1 MYASSNLQHPSLF
14 YDRLPLMFLRRGIF
28 VMPGFGFSDA
38 NKTIHTSSFR
48 NGVDMHPSLW
58 NGFTYIFFEKDVSL
72 SKYFK
77 MALKNLPLGISTLS
91 KLLENNC
98 IYVDKTEYAYHLTT
112 QPGAFFLSRPRRF
125 GKSLFVDTL
134 KEIFEGNQKL
144 FEGLYI
150 YDKWDWTKKYP
161 VIKLDFAE
169 GMLNSRKDLDEKIHE
184 ILLLNE
190 KNLGV
195 TSVNKSISGRFAEII
210 KGARE
215 KYGERVVV
223 LVDEYDKPILD
234 NIGDLSIA
242 KELRDGLK
250 NVYSVLKS
258 QDANLQFVFMTGVTK
273 FSKVNLFSGLNQLSD
288 ITIDDQFSSICG
300 YTDKDLEEY
309 FSEHL
314 SGSNPEEVRN
324 WYNGYNWTGSESVYN
339 PYDILLFLSKKFSF
353 QNYWFE
359 TGSPTFLI
367 ELFRKNQYFLPDLEN
382 IEVFQRT
389 LNSFDIDSF
398 EPVTL
403 LFQAGYLTIEKTF
416 IDRGKLVYRLKI
428 PNQEVRLALNDY
440 FIEDYI
446 GSSIGLKS
454 RQDDMYNALSTGNIA
469 SFEQHIRNLFAGIP
483 WRNFTNNNLADFEG
497 FYASVLYAFFA
508 SLNAQIIPEDITN
521 HGQAD
526 MTILLENHIYVME
539 IKVVDNLPE
548 GNNAALQQ
556 IIQRNYSEKYKNREG
571 MTVHEVGLV
580 FNKTQRNLVQADYVT
595 DSM

>member
-1 MYASSNLQHPSLF
+1 
-14 YDRLPLMFLRRGIF
+14 
-28 VMPGFGFSDA
+28 
-38 NKTIHTSSFR
+38 
-48 NGVDMHPSLW
+48 
-58 NGFTYIFFEKDVSL
+58 
-72 SKYFK
+72 
-77 MALKNLPLGISTLS
+77 LKNLPLGISTLS

-98 IYVDKTEYAYHLTT
+98 VYVDKTEYAYNLTS
-112 QPGAFFLSRPRRF
+112 QSGAFFLSRPRRF

-150 YDKWDWTKKYP
+150 HDKWDWSKKYP
-161 VIKLDFAE
+161 VIKFDFAE
-169 GMLNSRKDLDEKIHE
+169 GMLKSRKDLDEKINE
-184 ILLLNE
+184 ILFLNE
-190 KNLGV
+190 TNLGV
-195 TSVNKSISGRFAEII
+195 ATVNKSISGRFAALI

-234 NIGDLSIA
+234 NISELSIA
-242 KELRDGLK
+242 KELRDGMK
-250 NVYSVLKS
+250 NLYSVLKS

-314 SGSNPEEVRN
+314 SGTNPEEVRN

-359 TGSPTFLI
+359 TGTPTFLI

-389 LNSFDIDSF
+389 LNSFEIESLH
-398 EPVTL
+398 PITL

-416 IDRGKLVYRLKI
+416 IEREKLVYRLKI

-440 FIEDYI
+440 FIEDYTGI
-446 GSSIGLKS
+446 SADLKS
-454 RQDDMYNALSTGNIA
+454 RQDDLYNALSTGNIP
-469 SFEQHIRNLFAGIP
+469 SFEQHIRSLFAGIP
-483 WRNFTNNNLADFEG
+483 WRNFTNNDLANFEG
-497 FYASVLYAFFA
+497 YYASVLYAFFA

-521 HGQAD
+521 RGQAD
-526 MTILLENHIYVME
+526 MTILLGNHIYVME
-539 IKVVDNLPE
+539 IKVVDNHPE
-548 GNNAALQQ
+548 GNNQALQQ
-556 IIQRNYSEKYKNREG
+556 IIQRNYAEKYRNREG
-571 MTVHEVGLV
+571 MTVHELGLV
-580 FNKTQRNLVQADYVT
+580 FNKTERNLVQADFLT
-595 DSM
+595 TL

>member
-1 MYASSNLQHPSLF
+1 
-14 YDRLPLMFLRRGIF
+14 
-28 VMPGFGFSDA
+28 
-38 NKTIHTSSFR
+38 
-48 NGVDMHPSLW
+48 
-58 NGFTYIFFEKDVSL
+58 
-72 SKYFK
+72 

-91 KLLENNC
+91 LLLESNC
-98 IYVDKTEYAYHLTT
+98 IYVDKTEYAFNLINT
-112 QPGAFFLSRPRRF
+112 PGRFFLSRPRRF

-161 VIKLDFAE
+161 VIKFDFAE
-169 GMLNSRKDLDEKIHE
+169 GILNSRKDLDEKIHE
-184 ILLLNE
+184 ILFLNE

-195 TSVNKSISGRFAEII
+195 TTVNKSISGRFAEII
-210 KGARE
+210 KGTRE

-234 NIGDLSIA
+234 NIGEMSIA

-258 QDANLQFVFMTGVTK
+258 QDANLQFIFMTGVTK
-273 FSKVNLFSGLNQLSD
+273 FSKVNLFSGLNQLVD

-300 YTDKDLEEY
+300 YTDNDLEEY

-389 LNSFDIDSF
+389 LNSFDIDSL

-469 SFEQHIRNLFAGIP
+469 SFEQHIRTLFAGIP
-483 WRNFTNNNLADFEG
+483 WRNFTNNKLADFEG

-508 SLNAQIIPEDITN
+508 SLNARIIPEDITN

-526 MTILLENHIYVME
+526 MTILLDNHIYVME
-539 IKVVDNLPE
+539 IKVVDHLPE
-548 GNNAALQQ
+548 GNNQALHQ
-556 IIQRNYSEKYKNREG
+556 IIQRNYAEKYRNREG
-571 MTVHEVGLV
+571 VSVHEVGLV
-580 FNKTQRNLVQADYVT
+580 FNKTQRNLVQADFLT
-595 DSM
+595 TP